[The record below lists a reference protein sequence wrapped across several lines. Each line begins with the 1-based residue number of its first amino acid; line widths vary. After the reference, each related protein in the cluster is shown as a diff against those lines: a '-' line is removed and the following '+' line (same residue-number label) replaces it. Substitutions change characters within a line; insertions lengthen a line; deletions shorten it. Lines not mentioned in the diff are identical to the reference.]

1 MRGLDLPCTIH
12 SDRLFVNRGAFRP
25 AVKWPKRPFDD
36 RALVRKSFAKLRS
49 TLSTLCVRPAI
60 LIKFIYKNSVD
71 YWNATCFSLFP
82 DAGMAYVLG
91 ALDSRNG
98 GEKKCIG
105 RWLRE
110 FGSFKRYKM
119 FCTLIAIIG
128 YFCFVLTHSALQ
140 SICRTQCQL
149 SDAFKKVKFG
159 LRTKEIWSNLN
170 IYVLQIFQPQKFRQI
185 YISYNH

>member
-1 MRGLDLPCTIH
+1 MPKVHLGLIPTDRGLQPIRPIAKRPERAMRGLDWPSTIH
-12 SDRLFVNRGAFRP
+12 SDRLFVNRGAFPP

-36 RALVRKSFAKLRS
+36 RALVRKSFAKLRN
-49 TLSTLCVRPAI
+49 TLSTRYVRPVI

-105 RWLRE
+105 RWLPE
-110 FGSFKRYKM
+110 FGSFKNYRM
-119 FCTLIAIIG
+119 FCILICD
-128 YFCFVLTHSALQ
+128 YRVFLLRFNS
-140 SICRTQCQL
+140 
-149 SDAFKKVKFG
+149 FG
-159 LRTKEIWSNLN
+159 IAKHL
-170 IYVLQIFQPQKFRQI
+170 
-185 YISYNH
+185 